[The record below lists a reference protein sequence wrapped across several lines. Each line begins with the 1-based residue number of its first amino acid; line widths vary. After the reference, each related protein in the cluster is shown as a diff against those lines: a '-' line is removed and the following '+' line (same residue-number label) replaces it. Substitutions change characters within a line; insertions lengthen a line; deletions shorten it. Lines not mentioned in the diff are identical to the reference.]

1 MKETQSEFT
10 LMKALFT
17 NYLPVTLCI
26 TLLLAITLPQVVA
39 VYLFAITRYGYLTF
53 MGLKKPVEQ
62 VFDETNG
69 NVFNNV
75 FGVPKFL
82 AAVLINVFSRPYNFL
97 TMLVVLAYVCFNP
110 LSLLVKM
117 IFGPLISAFTLG
129 SINSGLELA
138 ITALFVKMIYDTP
151 SKPDG
156 AGLLNAEPMIS
167 GTTGILMMLW
177 LVHDEVL
184 LVMPYLAPVLS
195 VFTLPFVQM
204 FIVTSSVYSF
214 SSWITDNLYKCFTK
228 VDPSRFSSTR
238 SSRFAADDPAS
249 DIKIKL
255 KEHIQ
260 ESNPQL
266 NDQEFDNAWNT
277 LIGRFT
283 KS

>member
-1 MKETQSEFT
+1 MKHTQSEFT

-53 MGLKKPVEQ
+53 MALKKPVEQ

-151 SKPDG
+151 SKSDG

-214 SSWITDNLYKCFTK
+214 SSWITDNLYKCFTP
-228 VDPSRFSSTR
+228 VLSIF
-238 SSRFAADDPAS
+238 
-249 DIKIKL
+249 
-255 KEHIQ
+255 
-260 ESNPQL
+260 L
-266 NDQEFDNAWNT
+266 NLIEITFDT
-277 LIGRFT
+277 I
-283 KS
+283 